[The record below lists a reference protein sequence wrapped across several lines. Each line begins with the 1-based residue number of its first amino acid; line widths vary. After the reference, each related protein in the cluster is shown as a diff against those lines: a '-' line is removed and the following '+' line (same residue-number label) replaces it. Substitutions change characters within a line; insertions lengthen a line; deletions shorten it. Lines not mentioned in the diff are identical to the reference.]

1 MPGDCQPGEF
11 ATCAHCLLPSSA
23 LLMIDIVYLAENVL
37 MVSMLDTGCT
47 RPIRFCL
54 LGIAVATLSLGAAD
68 GVQAQEP
75 VTAASLEEALQA
87 TASYKF
93 GDSRAALA
101 IVEDAVRASG
111 QSPELRNVLIP
122 SLMAMVNTDGI
133 AAETLDFA
141 CRQLAQLQAAEAI
154 PALAGML
161 DDDETS
167 DIARYALERMHTP
180 EANAALLAALD
191 TASGANKI
199 GVVNSLGDLDLP
211 EAVERLRTLI
221 DEQDLGLAAAAV
233 TALAKITVPE
243 ARDALKTAAANAPP
257 ALIRQIQDALLIHA
271 DRLLDGGA
279 VDDAVELYGLVLDA
293 ASTDALR
300 QAAFAGKLR
309 ALGDNAAP
317 LVTGALTAGDGP
329 LHDVALLYARQ
340 PRSAEMTAA
349 LANRLASAPAG
360 EQLVLLGV
368 LEDRADPEALG
379 AVVPLLGS
387 SEPTVVRAA
396 LQALGKIGDG
406 SCVPPLAEIAT
417 NRKAYRESQLARE
430 ALHLMNAPGVEDAIV
445 NLAMSGPEPVRPEMV
460 RCIAARNMRNAVP
473 QCLSLIQDATQPKE
487 AVFEAWK
494 ALGKLAGD
502 EHVPRMLE
510 ALLNSGSETPRKL
523 AEASI
528 SEILLR
534 STDEQRTAPLIAAL
548 DNATG
553 SEARAS
559 LYAII
564 GAVGDETCLDRLRS
578 ACASDDP
585 MIREASIRALA
596 SGANPAIIPDLLSL
610 SESNQDG
617 SLGVTCLRGVARLL
631 RLPTLFTFEETL
643 AFYEKALMLS
653 KDADN
658 KLMFISGLAEMPAIE
673 TLGLLEPLSRDP
685 EVAEE
690 AALAAEKILHSLI
703 SMSASHTLDD
713 PHKAID
719 NDPKTHWCAIAWQ
732 EKGMWVTFDLG
743 APAETRMIILSN
755 ALCPTDYPRAFEVF
769 VSESNTDWGAPV
781 AEGHGNEQ
789 ATKITWQPKTGRYI
803 RIVITKELQ
812 GVSWSITEAQF
823 VDPATREIGVRPI
836 RDQRE
841 SSVANTASRAEI

>member
-1 MPGDCQPGEF
+1 M
-11 ATCAHCLLPSSA
+11 LSSCF
-23 LLMIDIVYLAENVL
+23 I
-37 MVSMLDTGCT
+37 GCT
-47 RPIRFCL
+47 RTIRFRI
-54 LGIAVATLSLGAAD
+54 LGLGVAALAFLVTEVVA
-68 GVQAQEP
+68 AQEP
-75 VTAASLEEALQA
+75 AGVAGLEDALRA

-93 GDSRAALA
+93 GDSREPLV

-111 QSPELRNVLIP
+111 QSPELRDALIP
-122 SLMAMVNTDGI
+122 ALMAILTGEGT
-133 AAETLDFA
+133 AAETRDFA

-167 DIARYALERMHTP
+167 DIARYALERMQTP
-180 EANAALLAALD
+180 GANAALLAALD
-191 TASGANKI
+191 TASGAIKI
-199 GVVNSLGDLDLP
+199 GVVNSLGDLGLP
-211 EAVERLRTLI
+211 EAVEPLRSLI
-221 DEQDLGLAAAAV
+221 GAQDPELAAAAV
-233 TALAKITVPE
+233 TALAKIAVPE
-243 ARDALKTAAANAPP
+243 ACDVLETAAANAPA
-257 ALIRQIQDALLIHA
+257 ALSGQIQDALLTHA

-279 VDDAVELYGLVLDA
+279 VNEALELYGLVLDA

-309 ALGDNAAP
+309 ALGDTAAP
-317 LVTGALTAGDGP
+317 LVIDALTAGGGP

-340 PRSAEMTAA
+340 LRSAEMTAA
-349 LANRLASAPAG
+349 LAGRLAAAPAG

-368 LEDRADPEALG
+368 LEDSADPAALT
-379 AVVPLLGS
+379 AVLPLLGS
-387 SEPTVVRAA
+387 PESGVVRAA

-406 SCVPPLAEIAT
+406 ACVQPLAEIAI
-417 NRKAYRESQLARE
+417 NRKAYRESQQARE
-430 ALHLMNAPGVEDAIV
+430 SLYRMSGPGVEDAIV
-445 NLAMSGPEPVRPEMV
+445 NLAMSGPEPIRPEMV
-460 RCIAARNMRNAVP
+460 RCIAARNMRSAVP

-494 ALGKLAGD
+494 ALGRLAGD
-502 EHVPRMLE
+502 AEVPTMLD
-510 ALLNSGSETPRKL
+510 AFLVPGSAAPRKL
-523 AEASI
+523 AEAAV

-548 DNATG
+548 DNAAD
-553 SEARAS
+553 SESRAS

-564 GAVGDETCLDRLRS
+564 GAVGDEACLDRLRA
-578 ACASDDP
+578 ACSSDDP
-585 MIREASIRALA
+585 TIREASIRAFA
-596 SGANPAIIPDLLSL
+596 TGANPAIIPDLLAL
-610 SESNQDG
+610 AESNQAG
-617 SLGVTCLRGVARLL
+617 PLGVTCLRGVARLL
-631 RLPTLFTFEETL
+631 RLPTLFTLEETL
-643 AFYEKALMLS
+643 GFYDRALMLS

-658 KLMFISGLAEMPAIE
+658 KRMFISGLAEIPELE
-673 TLGLLEPLSRDP
+673 TLGLLEPLGRDP

-690 AALAAEKILHSLI
+690 AALAAEKILYSLI

-743 APAETRMIILSN
+743 ASVETRMIILSN

-769 VSESNTDWGAPV
+769 VSESDTDWGAPV
-781 AEGHGNEQ
+781 AAGHGNEQ

-823 VDPATREIGVRPI
+823 VDPVTHEIGVRPI
-836 RDQRE
+836 RSQSDRGVVNAA
-841 SSVANTASRAEI
+841 SSEEI